1 MGYDYNAAASTGD
14 SAYQPAGPAMP
25 LPPQEP
31 RQPRA
36 SLSEIDYRGPG
47 NQPPGGNTSTATN
60 EPHRPRQVHLSDA
73 ADHPRRQEPRP

>member
-14 SAYQPAGPAMP
+14 SAYNPTGPAMP
-25 LPPQEP
+25 LPPEEP

-47 NQPPGGNTSTATN
+47 NQPPGQHVGRDE
-60 EPHRPRQVHLSDA
+60 EPPDPARFTYPVAEPTRAGRSQRP
-73 ADHPRRQEPRP
+73 